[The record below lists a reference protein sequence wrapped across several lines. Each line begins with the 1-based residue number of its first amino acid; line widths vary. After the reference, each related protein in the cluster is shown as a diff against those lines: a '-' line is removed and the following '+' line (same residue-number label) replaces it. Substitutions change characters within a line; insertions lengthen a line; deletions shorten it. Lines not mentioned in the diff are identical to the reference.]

1 MKHLLIFSLLIILTV
16 SVNAQEFS
24 SKDGF
29 ISISLGAALP
39 YGDFA
44 DDDLNNNDAG
54 LAEPGVSINLIN
66 FGYLFSKNIG
76 ITAMLQG
83 AAFPLDIDNSG
94 NDPIWSYGTFMV
106 GPLFTVHNPES
117 KAEFDFRIMLGSMS
131 GRLDPDNGAEAA
143 EGEGGALALGAG
155 LRYNIS
161 DLIAFTSNLDIISG
175 QVDFD
180 VNGTNFDQTISSANI
195 TFGIAFRIN

>member
-1 MKHLLIFSLLIILTV
+1 MKHLLIFSLLIFFT
-16 SVNAQEFS
+16 STVNAQEFS

-54 LAEPGVSINLIN
+54 LAESGVSINLIN

-76 ITAMLQG
+76 ITAMIQG
-83 AAFPLDIDNSG
+83 AAFPLENGNSG

-106 GPLFTVHNPES
+106 GPLFTVRNPES

-143 EGEGGALALGAG
+143 EGEGGAIALGAG
-155 LRYNIS
+155 FRYNIS
-161 DLIAFTSNLDIISG
+161 DLIAFTSNLDLISG
-175 QVDFD
+175 NPEFD
-180 VNGTNFDQTISSANI
+180 VNGSTFEQPISSANI

>member
-1 MKHLLIFSLLIILTV
+1 MKHLFLFCLSIILV
-16 SVNAQEFS
+16 SSVNAQELRT
-24 SKDGF
+24 KDGF

-54 LAEPGVSINLIN
+54 LAESGVSVNLVN

-83 AAFPLDIDNSG
+83 AAFPLDNGNAG
-94 NDPIWSYGTFMV
+94 NDPIWSYGTFLV
-106 GPLFTVHNPES
+106 GPLFTIRNQES
-117 KAEFDFRIMLGSMS
+117 KTEFDFRFMFGSMS
-131 GRLDPDNGAEAA
+131 GQLDPDNGGEAV
-143 EGEGGALALGAG
+143 EGEGGALAIGSG

-161 DLIAFTSNLDIISG
+161 DLIAFTANLDIISG
-175 QVDFD
+175 KPEFE
-180 VNGTNFDQTISSANI
+180 VNGNTFDQTMSSANI
-195 TFGIAFRIN
+195 TFGIAFRLY